1 MIRPL
6 IRAGYDFSH
15 AYAFEID
22 GDAEDLS
29 AATIS
34 ISLKNSTK
42 TVELITDTAQA
53 NTGSANWA
61 AGEVVFRFTKIQTA
75 GLTEQQAWIEV
86 SVTKSGEKI
95 PYRDI
100 AVDVEAGWNLS

>member
-6 IRAGYDFSH
+6 IRTGYDFSH
-15 AYAFEID
+15 AYLFEID
-22 GDAEDLS
+22 GDPEDLS

-34 ISLKNSTK
+34 ISLKDSSGT
-42 TVELITDTAQA
+42 EIITDTAQT
-53 NTGSANWA
+53 NSGA
-61 AGEVVFRFTKIQTA
+61 ADWTNGMVVLRFTKVQTA
-75 GLTEQQAWIEV
+75 GLTAGDGFIEV

-100 AVDVEAGWNLS
+100 AVDIETGVNAS